1 VEAVHVHEK
10 RFDVDWLFGEPA
22 SVFYFSNHVLN
33 SAEQGHIT
41 ESREKIPPLLHSL
54 YNFPARA
61 HTSLTSLS
69 SIIHETVGCRLKQI
83 TAAAGT
89 TN

>member
-1 VEAVHVHEK
+1 VHEYRK

-22 SVFYFSNHVLN
+22 SVFYFSNHALN
-33 SAEQGHIT
+33 SAEQWQIT
-41 ESREKIPPLLHSL
+41 ESREKIPPLLHYL
-54 YNFPARA
+54 YNFPANA
-61 HTSLTSLS
+61 HTSLTSLL